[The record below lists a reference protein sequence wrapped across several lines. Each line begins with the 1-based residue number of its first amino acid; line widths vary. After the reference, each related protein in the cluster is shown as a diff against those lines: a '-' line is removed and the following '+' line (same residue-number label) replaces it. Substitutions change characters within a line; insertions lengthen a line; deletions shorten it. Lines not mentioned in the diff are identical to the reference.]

1 MDRKIA
7 LRWARALESG
17 KYHQVQGALRSDDNG
32 FCCLGVL
39 CNLHAEAHPKIAAE
53 ETDPCSY
60 LGKQAT
66 LPQEVIEWAGM
77 NGSDNGGFS
86 DNFQLEVEGHIKVAR
101 DMVTL
106 NDDLELDFNQIAA
119 VIRKHSDKL

>member
-17 KYHQVQGALRSDDNG
+17 EYSQVQGVLRADTG

-39 CNLHAEAHPKIAAE
+39 CNLHAQAHPKIARE
-53 ETDPCSY
+53 ETDPCVY
-60 LGKQAT
+60 LGEDTT

-77 NGSDNGGFS
+77 CGKDNGGFR
-86 DNFQLEVEGHIKVAR
+86 DGFELEVEDHIKVAR
-101 DMVTL
+101 DLVTL